1 MSRMIKGFSLVCITI
16 LLFSLFQTD
25 VVFVH
30 AEDEEVEQ
38 VEQLSGTDEP
48 TETTSTEA
56 LVADMKLIANT
67 DTLELYFEETTAA
80 FAVKDKRDN
89 HIWYSNPADREQ
101 DQIAQGE
108 NKGLLHAQLSLT
120 YFNPTGHIT
129 KLDSYKDSVAK
140 EQVEFVAVDN
150 GIKVIYTFGNESKG
164 IEQLPGR
171 ISKERF
177 ESLILNKIDD
187 EKAKKDFAKRYKLI
201 EEEDLYERR
210 DASFPAVILNR
221 TVALLQEIGY
231 TEEDLAADYAE
242 HFGESEDVEQSYP
255 FFIVPML
262 IQLEPDGL
270 SVKIIGEEIEYNE
283 VYPLNKLHVLPFFG
297 AANQDQSGY
306 MLVPDGSGALI
317 ELNNGKSNYQPYS
330 ARVYGKDE
338 AVFTRTD
345 LLTSEDIK
353 LPVFGMKQGDHAF
366 LTVIEEGDGLASIE
380 ADVSE
385 RLNSYNSVYSSFT
398 IKDAG
403 EVTLAGGERSNTVY
417 IFQKGRFQEDISLKY
432 LFLSGEASSYVGMA
446 QTYQQYLQENV
457 GLTQLKPVADLPFYL
472 ELTGSVWKRKTIL
485 GVPYKALEPL
495 TTFEEAEEIVDAFL
509 DQGIEYVNV
518 RFTGWFNEGVNHKIP
533 KNIKVDKAIGGS
545 KGFNTLK
552 DNLAN
557 KQVGFYPDVAFS
569 TVYRNTIGFSPTK
582 DASRFVNRKVAEVYP
597 INPATYR
604 RDLVNRTSYHL
615 LSPQKLASYVDGFEK
630 DYTQFNLA
638 SLAIRDLG
646 AGLHSDFRE
655 KKVVNREQTKQIVT
669 KQLDKLVASQPDL
682 MLIGG
687 NGYALPYAQ
696 SILEAPLSSS
706 GFNIADRSIPFY
718 QMVIHGYVDYAG
730 QPVNLSSYQSVN
742 SQMLKALELGS
753 NVYFSLFY
761 EDPAT
766 IKETESNHLYSAHYR
781 HWLDEAV
788 EMYKEVNAVLKSVRT
803 EPITNHRE
811 LVPGVFET
819 TYGKDYHVIVNYN
832 QKAVT
837 VEGQQ
842 VAAES
847 YTLREGE

>member
-16 LLFSLFQTD
+16 LLISLFPTD

-30 AEDEEVEQ
+30 AEDEEVE

-80 FAVKDKRDN
+80 FAVKDMRDD

-129 KLDSYKDSVAK
+129 RLDSYKDSVAK

-150 GIKVIYTFGNESKG
+150 GIKVIYTFGNASKG

-187 EKAKKDFAKRYKLI
+187 EKTKKDFAKRYKLI

-221 TVALLQEIGY
+221 TVALLKEIGY
-231 TEEDLAADYAE
+231 TEEDLATDYAE

-262 IQLEPDGL
+262 IQLESDGL

-283 VYPLNKLHVLPFFG
+283 VYPLSKLHVLPFFG

-330 ARVYGKDE
+330 AHVYGKDE
-338 AVFTRTD
+338 AVFTRAD
-345 LLTSEDIK
+345 SLTSETIK

-366 LTVIEEGDGLASIE
+366 FTVIEEGDGLATIE
-380 ADVSE
+380 ADVSG
-385 RLNSYNSVYSSFT
+385 RLNSYNSVYSAFL
-398 IKDAG
+398 IKEAG
-403 EVTLAGGERSNTVY
+403 EVTLAGGNRSNTVY
-417 IFQKGRFQEDISLKY
+417 IFQKGKFQEDISLKY
-432 LFLSGEASSYVGMA
+432 FFLSGATASYAGMA
-446 QTYQQYLQENV
+446 QMYQQYLKV
-457 GLTQLKPVADLPFYL
+457 KAGLIQLESAANLPFYL
-472 ELTGSVWKRKTIL
+472 ELTGSIWKRKTIL

-509 DQGIEYVNV
+509 DQGIEHLNV
-518 RFTGWFNEGVNHKIP
+518 RYTGWFNEGANHKIP
-533 KNIKVDKAIGGS
+533 KSIQVDKKVGGS
-545 KGFNTLK
+545 KGFNALK
-552 DNLAN
+552 ANLAN

-569 TVYRNTIGFSPTK
+569 TVYRDTIGFNPTK
-582 DASRFVNRKVAEVYP
+582 DASRFINRKVAEVYP

-604 RDLVNRTSYHL
+604 RDLVNRSPYYL
-615 LSPQKLASYVDGFEK
+615 LSPQKLGSYVDGFEK
-630 DYTQFNLA
+630 DYAKFNLP
-638 SLAIRDLG
+638 SLALRDLG
-646 AGLHSDFRE
+646 DKLHSDYRE
-655 KKVVNREQTKQIVT
+655 KKVVNREQTKKIVT
-669 KQLDKLVASQPDL
+669 EQLDKLAKSQPDL
-682 MLIGG
+682 MIVGG
-687 NGYALPYAQ
+687 NGYALPYTQ
-696 SILEAPLSSS
+696 SILHAPLTSS
-706 GFNIADRSIPFY
+706 GFNITDKSVPFY
-718 QMVIHGYVDYAG
+718 QMVIHGYIDYAG
-730 QPVNLSSYQSVN
+730 QPVNLSSDQSVKY
-742 SQMLKALELGS
+742 QMLRALETGT

-761 EDPAT
+761 EDAAI
-766 IKETESNHLYSAHYR
+766 IKESEFNHLYSAHYR
-781 HWLDEAV
+781 LWLDEAV
-788 EMYKEVNAVLKSVRT
+788 EMYKEVNDVLKDVRT
-803 EPITNHRE
+803 EPITAHRE
-811 LVPGVFET
+811 LVPGVYET
-819 TYGKDYHVIVNYN
+819 TYGKDYMILINYN
-832 QKAVT
+832 QQAVT
-837 VEGQQ
+837 AEGHR
-842 VAAES
+842 VSAES
-847 YTLREGE
+847 YTIRRGE